1 MLHIPDDIPRWS
13 DEYKLL
19 TKKQL
24 NIPALHMMGHANF
37 HSTFA
42 KLETHYHC
50 NMEFVV
56 IIKGKQRYVVNE
68 KYYMLYGGDIFMTYP
83 YEHHGNGDLPQ
94 ETCEFI
100 WFQLDLSSPESFLG
114 LTSPYSEY
122 LFRQMLNYHN
132 RTKRV
137 SARDL
142 TLLQQAF
149 KYLASDL
156 PREHI
161 HGYSCL
167 LHFFMNAI
175 CTSDVPDSALFYSPD
190 IQEAISYIH
199 THVIENPGVEQI
211 ASFCGLSSSRFKA
224 KFKEELGITP
234 HAYITAL
241 KIDTAKILL
250 KDPQNSITDVAYQL
264 NFTSSNHFSSVFKK
278 QTGYTPSEFRNQRLS
293 SIY

>member
-56 IIKGKQRYVVNE
+56 IIKGKQHYVVNE

-94 ETCEFI
+94 EICEFI

>member
-94 ETCEFI
+94 EICEFI